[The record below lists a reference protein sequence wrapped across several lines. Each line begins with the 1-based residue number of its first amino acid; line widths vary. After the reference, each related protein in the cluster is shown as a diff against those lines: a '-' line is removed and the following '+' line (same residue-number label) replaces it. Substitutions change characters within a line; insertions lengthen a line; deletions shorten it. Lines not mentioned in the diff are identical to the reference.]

1 MYSFLYAIVSQSEY
15 TKHIIKLTDGRELTF
30 DEYPFVK
37 ISPTRTVKTT
47 YEIGKT
53 THQETLTETEISE
66 FDQKK
71 ICEYIISNGHL
82 ANLGVD
88 KEIADNEEFR
98 LIKEI
103 VMRIVKEYNFFRKEL
118 QMSYNEE
125 ELENGTITI

>member
-1 MYSFLYAIVSQSEY
+1 M
-15 TKHIIKLTDGRELTF
+15 TDGRELTF

-53 THQETLTETEISE
+53 THQEMLTETEIPE

-82 ANLGVD
+82 ATPELLKLAVSYRLVTNLGVD

-103 VMRIVKEYNFFRKEL
+103 VKRIVKEYNFFRKEL

-125 ELENGTITI
+125 ELENGIITI